1 MTYAIFQAYAVSKH
15 KNASIV
21 FAEPMLMDDDAMRMS
36 NDGFEDLDSSIKVNP
51 SIIKSEYGDKIQKKL
66 MFPGNPVFFKAE
78 TVPEDSGD
86 NELQMSQIDWSTVD
100 FDNGLKSSVEGVLG
114 NDVQLELQEYPLGLN
129 AKWPGYENSKGLPE
143 KSRFFAAVEYNR
155 VVSDAQIV
163 NALVDA
169 NITDDAFGK
178 DGHDKNGNR
187 IELEVGMINHQLF
200 GISQSSDKDQQS
212 DVLLVRV
219 NDFEPTLRDR
229 VQFAYDS
236 AKADT
241 KNDLVTTNVRVA
253 HGGLDE
259 TNIVYSKG
267 SRIFKEARIMLES
280 KVSECDDVRSKNS
293 VIFENAEARNLARD
307 KAYMPSSVKD
317 IAVDIDDLEL

>member
-21 FAEPMLMDDDAMRMS
+21 FAEPMLMDDDEMRIR
-36 NDGFEDLDSSIKVNP
+36 NGGFEDLDSSIKVNP
-51 SIIKSEYGDKIQKKL
+51 SIIKSEYGDKIQDKL
-66 MFPGNPVFFKAE
+66 MFPGEPVFFKAE
-78 TVPEDSGD
+78 TVPEDSGED
-86 NELQMSQIDWSTVD
+86 ELQMSQIDWSTVD

-114 NDVQLELQEYPLGLN
+114 NDVQLELQGYPLGLN
-129 AKWPGYENSKGLPE
+129 SKWPNYEKSKGLPD

-155 VVSDAQIV
+155 VVTDAGIV

-178 DGHDKNGNR
+178 DGHDENGNR

-200 GISQSSDKDQQS
+200 GISQSNDKDQQS

-219 NDFEPTLRDR
+219 GDFEPTLRDR

-236 AKADT
+236 AKAET
-241 KNDLVTTNVRVA
+241 NNDLLTTNLRVA
-253 HGGLDE
+253 HGGLDQ
-259 TNIVYSKG
+259 TNIVYPKG
-267 SRIFKEARIMLES
+267 SRIFKEARIMLDS
-280 KVSECDDVRSKNS
+280 NVTECDDVRSKIS
-293 VIFENAEARNLARD
+293 VIFHNAETRNQIRD
-307 KAYMPSSVKD
+307 TSYMAKPVKD